1 MYGLFFRRDDEHR
14 NRVRTMKRPI
24 TASDVL
30 YRFGSF
36 TIDPALQ
43 TFYYGDTALA
53 ISRKA
58 FAVLMTLV
66 ERHGS
71 LVERNDIFRIV
82 WPDVIVEENNLD
94 RSISVLRQAMRQH
107 DREHDYI
114 LTVSGRGY
122 QFTGDITQIQR
133 ADLDSFLAGES
144 QRHPTNPTRPTI
156 APDAEPPAATSRD
169 AQAAAVRTP
178 PADAWTAAGRT
189 PRWSHRLIV
198 AAGVCAIVGVTT
210 AFLVHAASATNSI
223 ERFWR
228 PVLTSPGTVAVVVG
242 PAMPGVRDT
251 VTVHAAR
258 AAARVAGFLDRET
271 RPFEVKSTD
280 ALDFADL
287 RAQPM
292 VAIGAFNNPWTR
304 KITDGLRFRL
314 DRSNRGRIF
323 DNDHPDAPGWAT
335 RFDSSVTPE
344 AVVED
349 FALIAR
355 VRDPASGQHVVCF
368 GGIRRWGTS
377 AAGELLTTREYLD
390 RLAAT
395 APAGWDRQN
404 VELVIATTV
413 TGDVAGPPRI
423 VATYFWK

>member
-1 MYGLFFRRDDEHR
+1 
-14 NRVRTMKRPI
+14 MKRPV

-30 YRFGSF
+30 YRFGAF
-36 TIDPALQ
+36 TVDPTLEA
-43 TFYYGDTALA
+43 FYYAETAVA
-53 ISRKA
+53 VSRKA
-58 FAVLMTLV
+58 LAVLVALV

-71 LVERNDIFRIV
+71 LVERDDLFKIV
-82 WPDVIVEENNLD
+82 WPGIIVEENNLD

-107 DREHDYI
+107 DRERDYI

-122 QFTGDITQIQR
+122 QFVGDITRIQR
-133 ADLDSFLAGES
+133 ADLDGFLGGEWRDRPAGL
-144 QRHPTNPTRPTI
+144 
-156 APDAEPPAATSRD
+156 PAALSTADTSPVTVARE
-169 AQAAAVRTP
+169 APRAEIVRG
-178 PADAWTAAGRT
+178 PADARVLTFRPAQRT
-189 PRWSHRLIV
+189 RRWLV
-198 AAGVCAIVGVTT
+198 AAGICAIVGATT

-228 PVLTSPGTVAVVVG
+228 PVLSSPGTIAVVVG
-242 PAMPGVRDT
+242 PAMPGKRDT

-258 AAARVAGFLDRET
+258 AAARVAGFLERET

-292 VAIGAFNNPWTR
+292 VAIGGFNNPWTR
-304 KITDGLRFRL
+304 KITDDLRFRL
-314 DRSNRGRIF
+314 DRSDRGRII
-323 DNDHPDAPGWAT
+323 DHSHPDAAGWAT
-335 RFDSSVTPE
+335 RFDSSVVPE

-355 VRDPASGQHVVCF
+355 LRDPASGQDVVCF

-377 AAGELLTTREYLD
+377 AAAELLTTREYLD
-390 RLAAT
+390 QLAAT
-395 APAGWDRQN
+395 APTGWDRQN

-413 TGDVAGPPRI
+413 TGDVAGPPRV
-423 VATYFWK
+423 VATYFWN